1 MMKRRTGS
9 FLSLIVF
16 AGLTF
21 LVLPSVAQDKT
32 SEGKVALV
40 NGIIISQDEFDREV
54 AGLEQHLASRGTSVN
69 DEQRKELKMDVLENL
84 INRELIYQESQKS
97 GIKVGETA
105 VAEQL
110 NAVKKQFPNDDEF
123 KNALL
128 KMNLTEA
135 DLTAQIKKSMAID
148 QFIDKQFSDKITVTE
163 KEAKHFYDTNQ
174 ELFIKD
180 GDIRASHILITVPSD
195 ANEAQK
201 AEAHKK
207 IETIQKKIKKGD
219 DFAVLA
225 KEYSQCPSSAS
236 GGDLDFF
243 GRGQMARPFEAAA
256 FALEPGEISGIIE
269 TRFGYHIIK
278 CTGKKPGTALAYNDV
293 KDDLQKFLKQ
303 KKLQEQLKEYTKGLE
318 KKAKVERYI

>member
-1 MMKRRTGS
+1 
-9 FLSLIVF
+9 
-16 AGLTF
+16 
-21 LVLPSVAQDKT
+21 
-32 SEGKVALV
+32 
-40 NGIIISQDEFDREV
+40 
-54 AGLEQHLASRGTSVN
+54 
-69 DEQRKELKMDVLENL
+69 MDVLDSL

-135 DLTAQIKKSMAID
+135 GLTSQIKRGLAID
-148 QFIDKQFSDKITVTE
+148 QFIDKQFAGKITVSE
-163 KEAKHFYDTNQ
+163 KEAKSFYDTNPEVFKQ
-174 ELFIKD
+174 D
-180 GDIRASHILITVPSD
+180 GQVRASHILITVPPD

-201 AEAHKK
+201 AEARKK
-207 IETIQKKIKKGD
+207 IETIQNKIKKGD
-219 DFAVLA
+219 DFAALA

-236 GGDLDFF
+236 GGDLGLF

-256 FALEPGEISGIIE
+256 FALEPGEISGIVE

-278 CTGKKPGTALAYNDV
+278 CSEKKPGTTLAYNDV
-293 KDDLQKFLKQ
+293 KDDLQKYLKQ

-318 KKAKVERYI
+318 KEAKVERYI